1 MRAEKKRIGDGLR
14 RAALYARV
22 STEEQAL
29 HGVSLDAQEE
39 RLIGY
44 ARENCLEIV
53 DLYRDEGISARKRY
67 TRRPEF
73 MRMLSD
79 VAADRIDVI
88 LFVKL
93 DRWFRNVADYYE
105 VQAILDRHGVSWI
118 ATEEDYDTTTANGRL
133 SLNIRLAIAQDESD
147 RTSERIRFVFQSMV
161 KEGRVI
167 SGSVP
172 LGFFIRDRRLC
183 VNEAEA
189 ELVRHV
195 FRTYVE
201 CRSLGAT
208 AKQIEAEFGKKLS
221 TQVLGHMIANTRY
234 VGVAYGVSDYCP
246 PIVEEALF
254 QKANE
259 ILASRS
265 QRRPSSANERIYLFR
280 GLLLCGHCGKPL
292 TVYRCERTGT
302 TSHEPFVYYRCP
314 LHVSAMCDM
323 RKQWNEKKVETI
335 LLGQIAEVLDREGFV
350 AETVAT
356 EFQASRQS
364 EKLLRRI
371 DRLKELY
378 LEDLLP
384 RPLYE
389 RDYAKLSELLAK
401 SREEEE
407 RAAAFP
413 TEVTALDFRSLYQT
427 LSADRK
433 RAFWSRSIRE
443 MSVYSDGLIR
453 VSFDPLEKKRSRA

>member
-1 MRAEKKRIGDGLR
+1 MRSEKKRIGNGLC

-22 STEEQAL
+22 STEEQAQ
-29 HGVSLDAQEE
+29 HGVSLDAQKE
-39 RLIGY
+39 RLLAY
-44 ARENCLEIV
+44 AKENQLEVV

-73 MRMLSD
+73 MRMLAD
-79 VAADRIDVI
+79 VASDRIDVI

-93 DRWFRNVADYYE
+93 DRWFRNVSDYYE
-105 VQAILDRHGVSWI
+105 VQAILDRHRVSWI
-118 ATEEDYDTTTANGRL
+118 STEEDYDTTTANGRL

-189 ELVRHV
+189 ELVRDV

-208 AKQIEAEFGKKLS
+208 AKQIESLYGRRLS
-221 TQVLGHMIANTRY
+221 ISVLGHMIANTRY
-234 VGVAYGVSDYCP
+234 VGFAYDVSDYCP
-246 PIVEEALF
+246 KIVEDSLF

-265 QRRPSSANERIYLFR
+265 QRRAITNDRIYLFR
-280 GLLLCGHCGKPL
+280 GVLRCGLCGKHL
-292 TVYRCERTGT
+292 TAYCCERKATD
-302 TSHEPFVYYRCP
+302 SPAFVYYRCP
-314 LHVSAMCDM
+314 EHIHHACDM
-323 RKQWNEKKVETI
+323 KKQWNEEKLEES
-335 LLGQIAEVLDREGFV
+335 LLSSIEEAVNREGWV
-350 AETVAT
+350 AKSIPTTLSQDSLPAE
-356 EFQASRQS
+356 RI
-364 EKLLRRI
+364 LRKI

-378 LEDLLP
+378 LENLLP
-384 RPLYE
+384 RELYE
-389 RDYAKLSELLAK
+389 KDYAKLTDQLK
-401 SREEEE
+401 SCRQEN
-407 RAAAFP
+407 APFSSQDS
-413 TEVTALDFRSLYQT
+413 LDFLPLYQS
-427 LSADRK
+427 LSSEQK
-433 RAFWSRSIRE
+433 KSFWSRALRE
-443 MSVYSDGLIR
+443 LRAFPDGTLR
-453 VSFDPLEKKRSRA
+453 VSFENTK

>member
-1 MRAEKKRIGDGLR
+1 MRPEKKRIGDGLR

-22 STEEQAL
+22 STEEQAQ

-39 RLIGY
+39 RLLGY
-44 ARENCLEIV
+44 AKENRLEIV

-73 MRMLSD
+73 MRMLAD
-79 VAADRIDVI
+79 VASDRIDVI

-93 DRWFRNVADYYE
+93 DRWFRNVSDYYE

-183 VNEAEA
+183 VNESEA
-189 ELVRHV
+189 ELVRDV
-195 FRTYVE
+195 FRAYVE

-208 AKQIEAEFGKKLS
+208 AKEIEALYGKRLS
-221 TQVLGHMIANTRY
+221 AQVLGHMIANTRY
-234 VGVAYGVSDYCP
+234 VGVAYGVTDYCP
-246 PIVEEALF
+246 KIVEDALF

-259 ILASRS
+259 ILSSRS
-265 QRRPSSANERIYLFR
+265 QRRAAAPTDRAYLFR
-280 GLLLCGHCGKPL
+280 GILRCGLCGKHL
-292 TVYRCERTGT
+292 TAYRCEGRSKGGGC
-302 TSHEPFVYYRCP
+302 FIYYRCP
-314 LHVSAMCDM
+314 EHLSNTCDM
-323 RKQWNEKKVETI
+323 KKQWNEEKVEKL
-335 LLGQIAEVLDREGFV
+335 LLGQIEEEMNREGWI
-350 AETVAT
+350 AKSLPPDTSQCAL
-356 EFQASRQS
+356 QS
-364 EKLLRRI
+364 EKILQKI

-378 LEDLLP
+378 LENLLP
-384 RPLYE
+384 RELYE
-389 RDYAKLSELLAK
+389 KDYAKLTERLKECRRGESTPSLL
-401 SREEEE
+401 EHE
-407 RAAAFP
+407 
-413 TEVTALDFRSLYQT
+413 ALDFLSLYQS
-427 LSADRK
+427 LSSEQK
-433 RAFWSRSIRE
+433 KAFWSHALREIRTFP
-443 MSVYSDGLIR
+443 DGMLR
-453 VSFDPLEKKRSRA
+453 VSFEKTI